1 MFKTKLKTRKS
12 GGDNWRKDDGTSLIA
27 KFRLYDEVAPQDR
40 DRVRSRIN
48 DLTHPGHT
56 NYLVEYADFVNSP
69 AYTNRF
75 NHELLDIKLVLDAC
89 NRIGFEGID
98 IIIQYVAT
106 YNKDKV
112 KELAINYAETN
123 KETLIQYNGMVGKIK
138 VVKDEE
144 PAGEE
149 NTRYGFFKKGAKSRY
164 YPLSTKSLFAMSI
177 IA

>member
-75 NHELLDIKLVLDAC
+75 NHELLDIKLDVTRTPLTA
-89 NRIGFEGID
+89 IGMGLGVDLLFNSYKEFPVGEVID
-98 IIIQYVAT
+98 FVDLHNYLLTGKTSKNLVDSVDIAEVAG
-106 YNKDKV
+106 V
-112 KELAINYAETN
+112 
-123 KETLIQYNGMVGKIK
+123 
-138 VVKDEE
+138 
-144 PAGEE
+144 EE
-149 NTRYGFFKKGAKSRY
+149 NSPTPF
-164 YPLSTKSLFAMSI
+164 
-177 IA
+177 